1 MGSPP
6 TIPEHHAS
14 TKRVRSH
21 STTTLPTI
29 LSEDRGDNGRAFESN
44 EHIRRHP
51 LRRSFRRNKC
61 EGDQQITE
69 DNMKEEASQERLGT
83 PIHHRS
89 SSPALPVP
97 CRRRSASSTGPVDES
112 GRGRSP
118 SPAHRPSSPVPPSS
132 PRLVHAE
139 SAPGV
144 VVTSSRPSR
153 RRSTSSA
160 VVAFAAATAGSANLR
175 VSDGSFSTSGYGS
188 CITSS
193 PDLKQ
198 QRKNKEEIIST
209 AATARVLNV
218 LRHWTTKHKQDFEMD
233 SVLKA
238 KVVELLEEMMG
249 DVGLLASEHKAASN
263 ILRTLAYEDG
273 DKTKA
278 RLQEILSPGKRADSA
293 TFETLSA
300 LQLAEQLTLTDHT
313 IFCSIPY
320 EEFLNKAWMKPDKA
334 TRAPHIMLTS
344 KRFNEVSKLVASEVV
359 SQPTIPGRASAIEKW
374 TAVADICRC
383 MHNYN
388 SVLEITS
395 AFQNSAI
402 YRLKKTWEKVSKQTK
417 QLVEKLK
424 NLVSSDGRF
433 KNMRNELHRCD
444 PPCVPYL
451 GVYLTDLA
459 FIEDGAPNF
468 TEDGLVNFSK
478 MRMIA
483 HVIRELRQYQQTP
496 YKIEYDPKVT
506 SYLLDQALILDDDAL
521 YAASLQIE
529 PRMSP
534 SASAS
539 SGS

>member
-1 MGSPP
+1 MPVGRGEPTRASSASPQKACLV
-6 TIPEHHAS
+6 T
-14 TKRVRSH
+14 
-21 STTTLPTI
+21 
-29 LSEDRGDNGRAFESN
+29 RGAAECCCCLGQQTDDPCSRAAYMQIQDCDFQCHLAPVVSSLL
-44 EHIRRHP
+44 HRCRT
-51 LRRSFRRNKC
+51 SF
-61 EGDQQITE
+61 
-69 DNMKEEASQERLGT
+69 L
-83 PIHHRS
+83 
-89 SSPALPVP
+89 PAL
-97 CRRRSASSTGPVDES
+97 S
-112 GRGRSP
+112 
-118 SPAHRPSSPVPPSS
+118 
-132 PRLVHAE
+132 
-139 SAPGV
+139 
-144 VVTSSRPSR
+144 
-153 RRSTSSA
+153 
-160 VVAFAAATAGSANLR
+160 
-175 VSDGSFSTSGYGS
+175 YGS

-273 DKTKA
+273 DKNKA
-278 RLQEILSPGKRADSA
+278 RLQEILNPGKRADSA

-506 SYLLDQALILDDDAL
+506 SYSVTTVNPLVPQVTSYSVTTVNSLVPQVTSYSVTTVNPLVPQVTSYSVTTVNPLVPQVTSYLLDQALILDDDAL
-521 YAASLQIE
+521 YATSLQIE